1 VCLCVCVFYQKK
13 YYYYYHI
20 HVHIHTRIF
29 IYIYTSTHLHI
40 YICTYLLQKY
50 HYTNIITK
58 QCLESSKRIIFF
70 KDIKIRDLREG
81 SSPGGVGGEGGG
93 TRQEQELAFY
103 APAPSTEPLALAT
116 PHELVRA
123 RITIRALEE
132 ECQLLRAAQGAD
144 FLAEKESLGNIYIY
158 IYIYI

>member
-1 VCLCVCVFYQKK
+1 MALQIHGPGVRVCI
-13 YYYYYHI
+13 HI
-20 HVHIHTRIF
+20 HLYTCTHIHI
-29 IYIYTSTHLHI
+29 HI
-40 YICTYLLQKY
+40 TVSKY
-50 HYTNIITK
+50 HYKNILTN